1 MLVYCVYVCKSLMIY
16 IYKKKMKCYIC
27 AIAYVWDGVFVN
39 RSQNLEPEI
48 SLTIF
53 LELSFSNKILVTRF
67 TYSALT
73 NKIVFFDELTQ
84 CHINRIIKIM
94 STSRLSSFKHTCAI
108 IEEFR
113 TYQISIL
120 SSLRAH

>member
-48 SLTIF
+48 SLTI
-53 LELSFSNKILVTRF
+53 
-67 TYSALT
+67 
-73 NKIVFFDELTQ
+73 
-84 CHINRIIKIM
+84 RIRYW
-94 STSRLSSFKHTCAI
+94 SQDLHTV
-108 IEEFR
+108 
-113 TYQISIL
+113 L
-120 SSLRAH
+120 